1 MTPATPDQPGQPD
14 LATELR
20 IGVGRLHRRLRH
32 QRGTVDLPDHLVAVL
47 GLLHRAGALTPG
59 ALAEH
64 ECVRPPQMTRSV
76 NALVESG
83 HVAKSPHPD
92 DGRQVVVEITDAG
105 RAELIE
111 LRRRRDEWLTARL
124 AALAPAERATL
135 EQAALLL
142 QRMAGER

>member
-1 MTPATPDQPGQPD
+1 MTTHASTDLPD
-14 LATELR
+14 LAAELR
-20 IGVGRLHRRLRH
+20 VGVGRLHRRLRH

-47 GLLHRAGALTPG
+47 GLLNRAGALTPG

-83 HVAKSPHPD
+83 YVAKMPHPS

-105 RAELIE
+105 RDELVE
-111 LRRRRDEWLTARL
+111 LRRRRDEWL
-124 AALAPAERATL
+124 AAQLETLDDADRQVL
-135 EQAALLL
+135 EQAAHVM
-142 QRMAGER
+142 QRMAGGR